1 MSKTIYLNFP
11 ITIIK
16 DIFDNIKG
24 TFRDIAYWAASDVM
38 RGFAVQYP
46 VPKLA
51 EANKVL
57 QLTIQVNQ
65 MEYKQCLNIYSK
77 YSGART
83 GLSKEHL
90 IYLNKCWGFIKD
102 SDKVLWLAFI
112 SAKSILGN
120 KVKCQTNDL
129 MLFARMNGL
138 NRAFSNEVDLL
149 EHSHPIIA
157 SFYTR
162 RRRDTLRKRLAEEF
176 HINTYSNHDRGYHI
190 SRKLS
195 FEKLKELVELDKQQ
209 KKSYQG
215 GMAEVNKKALE
226 PIQDD
231 VPEDSS

>member
-16 DIFDNIKG
+16 DIFDNSKG
-24 TFRDIAYWAASDVM
+24 TFRDIAYWAAADVM
-38 RGFAVQYP
+38 NSLKGYHQLA
-46 VPKLA
+46 KLM
-51 EANKVL
+51 EAKRVL
-57 QLTIQVNQ
+57 QLSFQVNQ
-65 MEYKQCLNIYSK
+65 SICQLCLDIQKK

-83 GLSKEHL
+83 GISKEHL
-90 IYLNKCWGFIKD
+90 IYLNRCWGFIKD

-112 SAKSILGN
+112 AAKSILGN

-162 RRRDTLRKRLAEEF
+162 RKRDTLRKRLAEEF
-176 HINTYSNHDRGYHI
+176 HINTYSNHNRGYHI

-195 FEKLKELVELDKQQ
+195 CEKLKELVELDKQQ

-215 GMAEVNKKALE
+215 GMAKKALE